1 MSFFSTNNSL
11 FFWYSVDGDEKMK
24 KTMLLA
30 VIFVVLGAIC
40 GNYLYQKAP
49 DSISVFQEDNAY
61 YFLQEGVYSSKE
73 IMQENVGDLANKLT
87 VLEDN
92 KYYVYVGI
100 TKTRENAEKIQKIYK
115 DMGYQTYIKEMKLD
129 NEEFSNN
136 VVQFDLLVKESDSA
150 DDILT
155 IEEVV
160 LANYEELIGTGM

>member
-1 MSFFSTNNSL
+1 
-11 FFWYSVDGDEKMK
+11 
-24 KTMLLA
+24 MLLA

-61 YFLQEGVYSSKE
+61 YFLQEGVYSSKK
-73 IMQENVGDLANKLT
+73 IMQENAGDLTNKLT
-87 VLEDN
+87 ILEDN

-160 LANYEELIGTGM
+160 LANYEELFGTGM

>member
-1 MSFFSTNNSL
+1 
-11 FFWYSVDGDEKMK
+11 MK

-73 IMQENVGDLANKLT
+73 IMQENAGDLTNKLT
-87 VLEDN
+87 ILEDN

-115 DMGYQTYIKEMKLD
+115 DMGYQTYINEMKLD

>member
-1 MSFFSTNNSL
+1 
-11 FFWYSVDGDEKMK
+11 MK

-30 VIFVVLGAIC
+30 VIFVVLGAIF

-73 IMQENVGDLANKLT
+73 IMQENAGDLTNKLT
-87 VLEDN
+87 ILEDN

-160 LANYEELIGTGM
+160 LANYEELFGTGM

>member
-1 MSFFSTNNSL
+1 
-11 FFWYSVDGDEKMK
+11 MK

-61 YFLQEGVYSSKE
+61 YFLQEGVYSSME
-73 IMQENVGDLANKLT
+73 IMQENAGDLTNKLT
-87 VLEDN
+87 ILEDN

-160 LANYEELIGTGM
+160 LATYEDLIGTGM

>member
-1 MSFFSTNNSL
+1 
-11 FFWYSVDGDEKMK
+11 
-24 KTMLLA
+24 MLLA

-73 IMQENVGDLANKLT
+73 IMQENAGDLTNKLT
-87 VLEDN
+87 ILEDN

-115 DMGYQTYIKEMKLD
+115 DMGYQTYIKKMKLD

-160 LANYEELIGTGM
+160 LANYEELFGTGM

>member
-1 MSFFSTNNSL
+1 M
-11 FFWYSVDGDEKMK
+11 YSVDGDEKMK

-73 IMQENVGDLANKLT
+73 IMQENAGDLTNKLT
-87 VLEDN
+87 ILEDN

>member
-1 MSFFSTNNSL
+1 
-11 FFWYSVDGDEKMK
+11 MK

-30 VIFVVLGAIC
+30 VIFVVLGAVC

-87 VLEDN
+87 VLDDN

-100 TKTRENAEKIQKIYK
+100 TKSRENAEKIQKIYK
-115 DMGYQTYIKEMKLD
+115 NMGYQIYIKEVKLD

-136 VVQFDLLVKESDSA
+136 VVQFDLLVKESDST